1 MTAITFKII
10 PLEWNNYTLN
20 IAKESKKL
28 LEEGKHVNLNH
39 TNVASDLMEQFLD
52 GKIQVELAPIEKEG
66 TKIKG
71 IIPSAELWR
80 RAKDYVTK
88 RQSEGN
94 KINGGLGGLV
104 INLVKAYNR
113 GEIKPFQEVK

>member
-20 IAKESKKL
+20 IAKESKRL

-71 IIPSAELWR
+71 IIPSAEL
-80 RAKDYVTK
+80 
-88 RQSEGN
+88 
-94 KINGGLGGLV
+94 
-104 INLVKAYNR
+104 
-113 GEIKPFQEVK
+113 